1 VSQNYPICS
10 CIFKVASVRY
20 KVKMEISLKQRVAE
34 SKPASSLL
42 LNSMNTLNGKT
53 ISTSS
58 SPQLSSNLEKA
69 MSIGNM
75 GGDSRSPDLRGMN
88 NHNGHDEL
96 QRARTQLQEQE
107 TKWRNAVEKLAKE
120 NDLLKSKGAESVVA
134 TQWRVRYENCFRD
147 KEELTQKLSLH
158 SQLSSEI
165 SGDRTLEQLYM
176 ELHEEFKVQFII
188 LTFVSLNLFLNLGIK
203 KKIARSYA

>member
-1 VSQNYPICS
+1 
-10 CIFKVASVRY
+10 
-20 KVKMEISLKQRVAE
+20 MEISLKQRVAE

-53 ISTSS
+53 ISASS

-147 KEELTQKLSLH
+147 KEELAQKLSLY

-188 LTFVSLNLFLNLGIK
+188 LSFVSLNFL
-203 KKIARSYA
+203 